1 VGLYSHTAAKLV
13 YIRLFRHSRHLYKHS
28 ILGWIVW
35 IVLCVIAVG
44 IAFVFSI
51 SVPIFT
57 YLIGIAASL
66 FASWYTYG
74 IAGFFWL
81 HDTYHLKGGW
91 KALRKRACG
100 TVVALLTI
108 LAGAFIC
115 VAGTY
120 VSIKVRTWF
129 VPYLST

>member
-1 VGLYSHTAAKLV
+1 V

-28 ILGWIVW
+28 ILGWTVW
-35 IVLCVIAVG
+35 IALCVIAVG

-81 HDTYHLKGGW
+81 HDTYYLKGGS
-91 KALRKRACG
+91 KGLRKHGFG
-100 TVVALLTI
+100 TVIAILTI

-120 VSIKVRTWF
+120 ISIKVRIQF
-129 VPYLST
+129 VPISIYVVTHLVNSAYQ